1 MEQTEDIL
9 VSKSLQCMHCCEL
22 ATVVFLIY
30 SLLQTLIAAKNAKMI
45 FIWIILV
52 KQFKDIQQLI
62 KNIV

>member
-1 MEQTEDIL
+1 M
-9 VSKSLQCMHCCEL
+9 
-22 ATVVFLIY
+22 
-30 SLLQTLIAAKNAKMI
+30 LIAAKNWKII